1 MTIDEGRETKR
12 LDPEQAPFEPT
23 GELVPLADV
32 EDDLV
37 PIESLPPAQQEA
49 VRTLMDQIDIRDTHS
64 VIAFGVEAQRELT
77 ETADQMM
84 ERVRN
89 KDVGPVGDTLNG
101 LVTQVRGLGI
111 DDLRPEE
118 RPNWLQRVVLRQ
130 VHPVARFVQRYET
143 VENQIESISNEL
155 EGHKVRLV
163 RDVTLLDKLYEAS
176 IQYFHQLEMYILAAE
191 TKLRELDA
199 ETIPA
204 LKARAEETGDM
215 LEVQTLRDVE
225 ARRDDLERR
234 AHDLKL
240 TRQVTMQS
248 LPQIRLI
255 QDVDK
260 SLVTKIQSSILTT
273 IPVWKA
279 QIAMAITLWN
289 QQQALKTQR
298 AVTDATNEMLRRNAE
313 LLRQGSAEARQEI
326 ERAIFDIEA
335 VKKVNEDLIATI
347 HESIQIAQEG
357 RRRRAEAEVEMQ
369 RLEGELKQA
378 LLTSGDVQQRLTE

>member
-1 MTIDEGRETKR
+1 MTSEEGRETKR
-12 LDPEQAPFEPT
+12 LDAELVPFADEQ
-23 GELVPLADV
+23 GELVPV
-32 EDDLV
+32 
-37 PIESLPPAQQEA
+37 ESLPAAQQEA
-49 VRTLMDQIDIRDTHS
+49 VRALMDKIDVNDTHS

-77 ETADQMM
+77 ESADQMM

-101 LVTQVRGLGI
+101 LVTQVRGLGL
-111 DDLRPEE
+111 DDLRPED

-143 VENQIESISNEL
+143 VENQISSISNEL
-155 EGHKVRLV
+155 ENHKMRLV

-176 IQYFHQLEMYILAAE
+176 VQYFHQLELYILAAQA
-191 TKLRELDA
+191 KLHELDT
-199 ETIPA
+199 ETIPGLQA
-204 LKARAEETGDM
+204 KAEGSGDM
-215 LEVQTLRDVE
+215 LDVQTLRDVQS
-225 ARRDDLERR
+225 RRDDLERR
-234 AHDLKL
+234 VHDLRL

-289 QQQALKTQR
+289 QQQAVKTQR
-298 AVTDATNEMLRRNAE
+298 AVTDTTNEMLQRNAE
-313 LLRQGSAEARQEI
+313 LLRMGSAEARKEI
-326 ERAIFDIEA
+326 ERGIFDIEA
-335 VKKVNEDLIATI
+335 VKKVNEELISTI

-357 RRRRAEAEVEMQ
+357 RRRRAEAEVEME
-369 RLEGELKQA
+369 RLEGDLKQA

>member
-1 MTIDEGRETKR
+1 MTSEEGRETKR
-12 LDPEQAPFEPT
+12 LDAELVPFADEQ
-23 GELVPLADV
+23 GELVPV
-32 EDDLV
+32 
-37 PIESLPPAQQEA
+37 ESLPAAQQEA
-49 VRTLMDQIDIRDTHS
+49 VRALMDKIDVNDTHS

-77 ETADQMM
+77 ESADQMM

-89 KDVGPVGDTLNG
+89 KDVGPVGETLNG
-101 LVTQVRGLGI
+101 LVTQVRGLGL
-111 DDLRPEE
+111 DDLRPED

-143 VENQIESISNEL
+143 VENQISSISNEL
-155 EGHKVRLV
+155 ENHKMRLV

-176 IQYFHQLEMYILAAE
+176 VQYFHQLELYILAAQA
-191 TKLRELDA
+191 KLHELDT
-199 ETIPA
+199 ETIPGLQA
-204 LKARAEETGDM
+204 KAEGSGDM
-215 LEVQTLRDVE
+215 LDVQTLRDVQS
-225 ARRDDLERR
+225 RRDDLERR
-234 AHDLKL
+234 VHDLRL

-289 QQQALKTQR
+289 QQQAVNTQR
-298 AVTDATNEMLRRNAE
+298 AVTDTTNEMLQRNAE
-313 LLRQGSAEARQEI
+313 LLRMGSAEARKEI
-326 ERAIFDIEA
+326 ERGIFDIEA
-335 VKKVNEDLIATI
+335 VKKVNEELISTI

-357 RRRRAEAEVEMQ
+357 RRRRAEAEVEME
-369 RLEGELKQA
+369 RLEGDLKQA